1 MYTNKTATTATNI
14 TPIIRSAFTTQ
25 NNNGIGTHA
34 LSNIDQI
41 TNATASA
48 SSNFYGSTFSAMD
61 DTNGN
66 GGTYAAAAAQRNSA
80 AASIGNEVN
89 GNANQYQPDSGN
101 MRMKSL
107 NRRTRRGEIRITE
120 NPIAETIVC

>member
-1 MYTNKTATTATNI
+1 
-14 TPIIRSAFTTQ
+14 
-25 NNNGIGTHA
+25 
-34 LSNIDQI
+34 
-41 TNATASA
+41 
-48 SSNFYGSTFSAMD
+48 MD

-66 GGTYAAAAAQRNSA
+66 GGAYAAAAAQRNSA